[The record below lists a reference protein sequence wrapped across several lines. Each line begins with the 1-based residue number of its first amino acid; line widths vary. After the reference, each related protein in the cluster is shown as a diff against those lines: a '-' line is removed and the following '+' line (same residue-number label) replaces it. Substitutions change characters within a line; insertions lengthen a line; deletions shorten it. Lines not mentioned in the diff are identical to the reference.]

1 MVQYSSGAEGWNCT
15 QTDTIVFY
23 SQNYSY
29 RIMAQ
34 AAGRIN
40 RIDTNF
46 IDLYYYK
53 FISNSVIDL
62 SIDKA
67 LKNKQNFNEN
77 RFMHV

>member
-1 MVQYSSGAEGWNCT
+1 
-15 QTDTIVFY
+15 
-23 SQNYSY
+23 
-29 RIMAQ
+29 MAQ